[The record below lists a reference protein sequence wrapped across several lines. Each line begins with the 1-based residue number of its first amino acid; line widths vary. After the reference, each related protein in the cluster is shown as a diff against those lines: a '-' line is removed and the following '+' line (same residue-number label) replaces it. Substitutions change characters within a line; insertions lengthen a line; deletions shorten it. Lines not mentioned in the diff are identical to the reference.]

1 MKQFEIC
8 VSLVRM
14 EDYDAIC
21 DSHRSMGRKDDP
33 IVSDVSGRLSS
44 RILPIYHVTVSHRQA
59 CAHVH
64 VAIK

>member
-1 MKQFEIC
+1 
-8 VSLVRM
+8 M